1 MVKKNTLIDCFC
13 VFQGTSACIGDSGG
27 GFVINKQKTW
37 FIRGIVSLGLV
48 KRIKSEWGE
57 EVITTCNES
66 YPSLYTD
73 LASYIEWIAQNVP
86 EIRRNVV
93 TQNYRG

>member
-1 MVKKNTLIDCFC
+1 
-13 VFQGTSACIGDSGG
+13 
-27 GFVINKQKTW
+27 VINKQKTW
-37 FIRGIVSLGLV
+37 FIRGIVSLGVV
-48 KRIKSEWGE
+48 KKIRSEWGE
-57 EVITTCNES
+57 GVEQTCNES

-73 LASYIEWIAQNVP
+73 LASYIEWIAHNVP